1 MRFRKFLK
9 PYRTR
14 GSSFREYTI
23 ILGGVFIKTGNP
35 LTIGQLKRW
44 CEDNNISDDT
54 PIGIYIGASERGDVA
69 FGVIGDTKSEINDD
83 FYVTNLTESTGE
95 HCYCKNMY
103 SLFEEAN
110 SDRVVMITDGYHSEE
125 I

>member
-1 MRFRKFLK
+1 MGEF
-9 PYRTR
+9 
-14 GSSFREYTI
+14 G
-23 ILGGVFIKTGNP
+23 GGVFIKTGNP